1 MAKKSLDEQL
11 KELEEMIKSWET
23 RDGHEDMIRGEFLRK
38 VRDIQKYSAGVIKI

>member
-23 RDGHEDMIRGEFLRK
+23 RDGHEDIIRGKFLRK
-38 VRDIQKYSAGVIKI
+38 VKEILKCSEGVIKI